1 MGGTHHRST
10 RALAVVFLL
19 SIAAACQSNETASP
33 TSSSTSTVPAETST
47 VPSTLP
53 AETTTV
59 APPTTPAETTTV
71 PAATTTLP
79 PVTTIATTTS
89 APTPTLPPPPPPAP
103 CGVFAA
109 IPAGALEVNTVTV
122 DGTGDGTADD
132 TLTSYFDPA
141 ASQWLMRLDLPVGST
156 SELQVTGVGAGF
168 VEVLGAVQV
177 DGGGADEFLAVA
189 GSGPATLNL
198 GVFGADSDGCL
209 FRFTD
214 GGSAFVAPVGA
225 TVTRQSG
232 LSCSATTLSRAS
244 AEDTGG
250 GVWNVI
256 SQTIGRPSFTELT
269 PTASSIVG
277 GVATADLGD
286 IATLNCPG
294 ISL

>member
-1 MGGTHHRST
+1 MGVTHHRST
-10 RALAVVFLL
+10 RALAVVSLL
-19 SIAAACQSNETASP
+19 SIATACQTNESASP
-33 TSSSTSTVPAETST
+33 TSSSTSTVPAETTT

-79 PVTTIATTTS
+79 PATTTT
-89 APTPTLPPPPPPAP
+89 PTPTLPPPPPPPAP

-122 DGTGDGTADD
+122 DGIGDGTADD

-141 ASQWLMRLDLPVGST
+141 ASQWRMRLDLPVGSA
-156 SELQVTGVGAGF
+156 SELEVTGVGAGF

-189 GSGPATLNL
+189 GSGAATLNL

-214 GGSAFVAPVGA
+214 GGSPFVAPVGA
-225 TVTRQSG
+225 TTTRQSG
-232 LSCSATTLSRAS
+232 MSCSATALSRAS

-269 PTASSIVG
+269 PTASSIIG
-277 GVATADLGD
+277 GVLTADLGD

>member
-1 MGGTHHRST
+1 MGVTHHRST
-10 RALAVVFLL
+10 RALAVVSLL
-19 SIAAACQSNETASP
+19 SIATACQTNESASP
-33 TSSSTSTVPAETST
+33 TSSSTSTVPAETTT

-79 PVTTIATTTS
+79 PATTTT
-89 APTPTLPPPPPPAP
+89 PTPTLPPPPPPAP
-103 CGVFAA
+103 CGVFDA

-122 DGTGDGTADD
+122 DGIGDGTADD

-141 ASQWLMRLDLPVGST
+141 ASQWRMRLDLPVGSA
-156 SELQVTGVGAGF
+156 SELEVTGVGAGF

-189 GSGPATLNL
+189 GSGAATLNL

-214 GGSAFVAPVGA
+214 GGSPFVAPVGA
-225 TVTRQSG
+225 TTTRQSG
-232 LSCSATTLSRAS
+232 MSCSATALSRAS

-269 PTASSIVG
+269 PTASSIIG
-277 GVATADLGD
+277 GVLTADLGD